1 MLESEYEKTVDEKQ
15 IHLMLNGSVLKDG
28 KKTLSA
34 LGVKEGSVFEMCISD
49 HEAIHTLLDK
59 KESGLSVEWDS
70 SEVLDEVSLLS
81 SRIVFGEVSGGYEKT
96 SVWNVKR
103 YLESVFE
110 AKEVSM
116 VMKSLCGGEVD
127 ERQFVVMLRVLQ
139 RGVKEGVRLR
149 RSEFELLS
157 KPLER
162 VQRIRECGKEGFV
175 CDPSWVASYESVKMC
190 IEKMREEGDLW
201 RLPGHVIAD
210 VNEEMCEEKR
220 EWSERM

>member
-1 MLESEYEKTVDEKQ
+1 MVESEYEKSVEENQ

-49 HEAIHTLLDK
+49 HEAIQSLLER
-59 KESGLSVEWDS
+59 KESGLSVDWDS

-103 YLESVFE
+103 YLESVFDG
-110 AKEVSM
+110 KDVSM
-116 VMKSLCGGEVD
+116 VMKSLCGVEVN
-127 ERQFVVMLRVLQ
+127 ERQFVVMLSVLE
-139 RGVKEGVRLR
+139 RGVKEGVRVR
-149 RSEFELLS
+149 RSELELLS

-162 VQRIRECGKEGFV
+162 VKGIRECGKEGFV
-175 CDPSWVASYESVKMC
+175 CDPSWVVSYESVKMC
-190 IEKMREEGDLW
+190 IEKVKEEGDLW
-201 RLPGHVIAD
+201 RLPGHVIRD
-210 VNEEMCEEKR
+210 VDEEMCEEKR